1 MAHSHGD
8 KFVIPYNRN
17 IPLIFV
23 GGMPRSGTTLMRAML
38 DAHPKVRCGEETRI
52 LPRVVFMRNQWAMA
66 KKEAER
72 LKNAGMTDDVIDSA
86 VSAFILE
93 VITKHGRPAENLCN
107 KDPLV
112 LRYTEYMKSIFPNS
126 KYILMIRDG
135 RATVHSI
142 ITRKVTITG
151 FNLDSYRDC
160 LARWNNIVE
169 HMYAQCIQVGPE
181 TCMPVYYEQLVLH
194 PETTTKSIFEFLNIT
209 WHENVLH
216 HEKFIGDKIA
226 LSKQERSSDQ
236 VIKPVNLEALSNWV
250 GKIPKDVLDEMDQI
264 APMLRKLGY
273 DPLANPPNYGDPDP
287 KIKENTFH
295 VQQNR
300 DYWKQ
305 LAQRYSVHA
314 RDMPS
319 L

>member
-1 MAHSHGD
+1 M
-8 KFVIPYNRN
+8 KVPPYQKRKKCLYN
-17 IPLIFV
+17 IIY
-23 GGMPRSGTTLMRAML
+23 
-38 DAHPKVRCGEETRI
+38 
-52 LPRVVFMRNQWAMA
+52 
-66 KKEAER
+66 
-72 LKNAGMTDDVIDSA
+72 
-86 VSAFILE
+86 
-93 VITKHGRPAENLCN
+93 NLF
-107 KDPLV
+107 L
-112 LRYTEYMKSIFPNS
+112 
-126 KYILMIRDG
+126 
-135 RATVHSI
+135 
-142 ITRKVTITG
+142 
-151 FNLDSYRDC
+151 
-160 LARWNNIVE
+160 
-169 HMYAQCIQVGPE
+169 VGPE